1 MQSLPEGYQA
11 LVIGASGAIGAAL
24 VSHLQRDPRCGRVR
38 GIGRNSQPAIDFND
52 EATVAQAAEEI
63 RTQGPLNL
71 IIFAAGALHGAHG
84 MPEKRLSQLNYAQ
97 MEANF
102 RINTMGPALAMA
114 HFSPLLDRHNRSIMG
129 VLSAKVGSI
138 GDNRLGGW
146 YSYRA
151 SKAAL
156 NMFLKTTA
164 IEVARTNPH
173 AVLAALH
180 PGTVDSA
187 LSAPFRGAEIG
198 RPPHQ
203 AAAEL
208 LHILDGLAPEHTG
221 DFWSYDG
228 QRLPW

>member
-1 MQSLPEGYQA
+1 MQSLSDGYQA
-11 LVIGASGAIGAAL
+11 LVIGASGAIGSAFISQL
-24 VSHLQRDPRCGRVR
+24 RLDPRCGRVW

-52 EATVAQAAEEI
+52 EATVLRAAAEM
-63 RTQGPLNL
+63 RAHGPLQL
-71 IIFAAGALHGAHG
+71 ILLATGSLHGPHG
-84 MPEKRLSQLNYAQ
+84 MPEKRLAQLNYAQ

-102 RINTMGPALAMA
+102 RVNTMGPALAMA
-114 HFSPLLDRHNRSIMG
+114 HFAPLLDRHNRSILG
-129 VLSAKVGSI
+129 VVSAKVGSI
-138 GDNRLGGW
+138 GDNGLGGW

-164 IEVARTNPH
+164 IEVARSHPL

-180 PGTVDSA
+180 PGTVNSA

-198 RPPHQ
+198 RPPAQ

-208 LHILDGLAPEHTG
+208 LSVLNGLEPEHTG
-221 DFWSYDG
+221 AFWSYNG
-228 QRLPW
+228 QPLPW

>member
-1 MQSLPEGYQA
+1 M
-11 LVIGASGAIGAAL
+11 IGATGAIGAAL
-24 VSHLQRDPRCGRVR
+24 VDQLERDPRCATVLGLGRT
-38 GIGRNSQPAIDFND
+38 SQPALDFND
-52 EATVAQAAEEI
+52 ESSIEQAAAAI
-63 RTQGPLNL
+63 RLQGPLHL
-71 IIFAAGALHGAHG
+71 VVMATGSLHGPHG
-84 MPEKRLSQLNYAQ
+84 MPEKRMAELRYAH
-97 MEANF
+97 MEALF
-102 RINTMGPALAMA
+102 RVNTFGPALVLS
-114 HFSPLLDRHNRSIMG
+114 HFAPLLDRSQRSVLA

-156 NMFLKTTA
+156 NMMLKTAA
-164 IEVARTNPH
+164 IEVQRTHPL

-180 PGTVDSA
+180 PGTVNSA

-198 RPPHQ
+198 RPAVQ

-208 LHILDGLAPEHTG
+208 LSVLDGLEPEQTG
-221 DFWSYDG
+221 GFWAYDG